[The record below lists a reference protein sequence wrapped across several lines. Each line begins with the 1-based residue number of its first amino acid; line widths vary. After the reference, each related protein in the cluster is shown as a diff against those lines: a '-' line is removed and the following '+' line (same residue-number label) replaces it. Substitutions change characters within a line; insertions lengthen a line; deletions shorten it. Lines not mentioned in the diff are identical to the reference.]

1 VPDYRLLDGL
11 PATERKRT
19 TEGLQRLRAALDTEI
34 PAKTLDSTLLLATW
48 NIRELDS
55 PKYGLR
61 DDEAYLYLAEVISRF
76 DVVAVQEVRDDLQG
90 LNRLNAALGRRWRR
104 IMTDVTEGTAGNG
117 ERMAFLYDSRTT
129 EFTGL
134 ASELVLP
141 PLPSG
146 KPADQVARTPFAVGF
161 RSGWSTFQLAT
172 VHIIYGSDKAEDP
185 RRVEEIGRVAQAL
198 SDRAQD
204 PKSWPRTLVILGDF
218 NIYARTDK
226 TMLALTEHGWVVP
239 DELQSIPGS
248 NVPKDK
254 HYDQIAV
261 QAKAEL
267 RQRFTT
273 TGKAGVFDAFEH
285 VYRDED
291 EATFVDTLG
300 PAYAT
305 ANNGKKRTDAGRHNY
320 YRDWRTHQ
328 LSDHLPMWLEVVTDY
343 ADDYLKTGGS
353 PDEVPV
359 D

>member
-1 VPDYRLLDGL
+1 MPDYKLLDGL
-11 PATERKRT
+11 AAGDRTRT
-19 TEGLQRLRAALDTEI
+19 TEGLQRLRAALDEQI
-34 PAKTLDSTLLLATW
+34 PPKTLDATLLLATW

-61 DDEAYLYLAEVISRF
+61 GDEAYLYLAEVISRF
-76 DVVAVQEVRDDLQG
+76 DVVAVQEVRDDLHG

-104 IMTDVTEGTAGNG
+104 IMTDVTEGKMGNG

-141 PLPSG
+141 PLPDG
-146 KPADQVARTPFAVGF
+146 KPSEQVARTPFAVGF
-161 RSGWSTFQLAT
+161 RAGWSTFQLAT

-185 RRVEEIGRVAQAL
+185 RRVAEIGRVAQAL
-198 SDRAQD
+198 QRRARD

-218 NIYARTDK
+218 NIYSRGDT
-226 TMLALTEHGWVVP
+226 TMQALTQHGWVVP
-239 DELQSIPGS
+239 QELQRIPGS
-248 NVPKDK
+248 NVPKNK

-261 QAKAEL
+261 QAEAEL

-273 TGKAGVFDAFEH
+273 TGRAGVFDPFEH

-291 EATFVDTLG
+291 EAVFIDAMG
-300 PAYAT
+300 PGYVT
-305 ANNGKKRTDAGRHNY
+305 ANSGQKRTEAGRRTHF
-320 YRDWRTHQ
+320 RDWRTHQ

-343 ADDYLKTGGS
+343 ADDYLREGG
-353 PDEVPV
+353 PADEVPL